1 MSQTAESLQA
11 LYDSAPNARLILEEG
26 RLVLDVP
33 EQHVD
38 NDVVEVITRAG
49 LLDRLAELGTEHPSA
64 QDLEN
69 YAPVVDDIAAK
80 LGA

>member
-49 LLDRLAELGTEHPSA
+49 LLDRLAELGTEHPSV

>member
-49 LLDRLAELGTEHPSA
+49 LLDRLAELGTEHPST